1 MNRKMNLTVALV
13 IGSVSALATSA
24 LAADNEAAL
33 TISGTVSAVATVA
46 IYDATNSDALS
57 TFTTLNLATGMDAV
71 KIATVRERCNDS
83 TGYTMTLALGNG
95 ESGATSYLKGV
106 VSGNTAKVAFSVNYG
121 GEAVTFSG
129 ASATVTS
136 TSAISVGYPSVAA
149 KDLLITIATGSEET
163 TPNNGAS
170 GKNVLSI
177 LPADTYSETLTF
189 TIAGKG

>member
-46 IYDATNSDALS
+46 IYDAANSDPLS
-57 TFTTLNLATGMDAV
+57 SVTNLNLATGMSDV
-71 KIATVRERCNDS
+71 KIATIRELCNDF
-83 TGYTMTLALGNG
+83 TGYTMTLALGNS
-95 ESGATSYLKGV
+95 ESGASYLKGAID
-106 VSGNTAKVAFSVNYG
+106 GNTAKVAFSVKYG
-121 GEAVTFSG
+121 GDAVTFSG
-129 ASATVTS
+129 GLATVTS
-136 TSAISVGYPSVAA
+136 TSAISVGYPSVAT

-177 LPADTYSETLTF
+177 LPADTYSQTLTF